1 MNLGES
7 LRTISSALAEPDS
20 VGGSAEMRRW
30 NVLFGGR
37 QRPLLVPIDDYRMQ
51 QQWLPVFV
59 GNRLRALYA
68 RALLKL
74 HSLAPR
80 VNLLPE
86 FRMPDVLESELL
98 YRFPAASRAAIQ
110 IGTTG
115 PYQKAS
121 VLLLSASGE
130 NLALAKF
137 ALAPGADPQVTAEA
151 GWLRAL
157 EGIDDLAG
165 QVPRLLAEGET
176 VDGRRYLV
184 TSLAPGVGVTT
195 AFSRAHER
203 FLGQLGRARMQI
215 MNFNASP
222 CCESLERS
230 LAEMSRHLPREE
242 AAQLGSALAD
252 CRRALTAYHGP
263 FVLSQG
269 DFAWWNIRTHPQGI
283 FVFDWEYAATGANP
297 LADVLHYHLIQRA
310 ASGRAI
316 GRWYFAS
323 VLSRAWEFAQRTHG
337 ERKWPQREVSALALA
352 YLLEVLLQYCRSRGG
367 FDRTER
373 VTKGYWSLMERRSTW
388 MTA

>member
-7 LRTISSALAEPDS
+7 LRAISGPLAESDR
-20 VGGSAEMRRW
+20 VGGPAQMRRW
-30 NVLFGGR
+30 SVLFGGK
-37 QRPLLVPIDDYRMQ
+37 QRPLLVPICDYRMQ
-51 QQWLPVFV
+51 RQWLPVFV

-74 HSLAPR
+74 HSLVPR
-80 VNLLPE
+80 VSLLPE

-98 YRFPAASRAAIQ
+98 YRFPTAARAAIQ

-121 VLLLSASGE
+121 VLLLAESGE

-137 ALAPGADPQVTAEA
+137 ALAPGADAQVTAEA

-157 EGIDDLAG
+157 EAIDELAG

-176 VDGRRYLV
+176 VDGRRYIV

-195 AFSRAHER
+195 AFLQAHER
-203 FLGQLGRARMQI
+203 FLGQLGRARMQV
-215 MNFNASP
+215 MNFGASP

-230 LAEMSRHLPREE
+230 YAEMSRHLPCDE
-242 AAQLGSALAD
+242 AEQLGGALAD
-252 CRRALTAYHGP
+252 CRRALAAYRGP

-269 DFAWWNIRTHPQGI
+269 DFAWWNIRTHPHGI
-283 FVFDWEYAATGANP
+283 FVFDWESAGLGANP

-316 GRWYFAS
+316 GRWYLAS
-323 VLSRAWEFAQRTHG
+323 VQSRAWEFAQRTHG
-337 ERKWPQREVSALALA
+337 ERKWPEREVSALALA

-367 FDRTER
+367 FDRAER
-373 VTKGYWSLMERRSTW
+373 VTKTYWSLMERRSTW
-388 MTA
+388 MAA